1 LKKVLITLIA
11 FVNFLLILQG
21 CIPSKPTDEVELLPS
36 ERLINKL
43 GANRR
48 KIKSFE
54 GVGTIEIESN
64 LYDNS
69 ASFRVVMLKPDSIYF
84 TIMGPFGIELAQA
97 LLTERD
103 YIFYDAFENTA
114 YTGEVNEDVLRNI
127 FKVNLSFNDLIDA
140 FVGSVNLTENL
151 YKQPNNYSVDN
162 DKYVLTYINLTENT
176 TTIYR
181 VDIRELGI
189 TNYSLKTSD
198 GSINLEGS
206 YSNFEMLE
214 NVAVPFNIEVQNK
227 AENQKVFITYKNI
240 IANDNGIAID
250 FILPDDATI
259 ISW

>member
-1 LKKVLITLIA
+1 MKKILIVAITL
-11 FVNFLLILQG
+11 VNLLLLFQG

-43 GANRR
+43 EANRR

-54 GVGTIEIESN
+54 GVGTIEIESDI
-64 LYDNS
+64 YDNS

-97 LLTERD
+97 LVTEKD
-103 YIFYDAFENTA
+103 FIFYDAFENIA

-140 FVGSVNLTENL
+140 FVGSVNLTDNL
-151 YKQPNNYSVDN
+151 YKQPNDYTVAD
-162 DKYVLTYINLTENT
+162 DKYVLTYINPTENT

-189 TNYSLKTSD
+189 TNYSLKAFD
-198 GSINLEGS
+198 GSKNLEGS

-227 AENQKVFITYKNI
+227 VENQNVFITYKNI
-240 IANDNGIAID
+240 IANDRSIAID
-250 FILPDDATI
+250 LILPDDATI
-259 ISW
+259 IAW

>member
-1 LKKVLITLIA
+1 LKKVLVIVIA
-11 FVNFLLILQG
+11 FINSLLIFQG
-21 CIPSKPTDEVELLPS
+21 CIPSKPLDEIELLPS

-43 GANRR
+43 EVNRR

-54 GVGTIEIESN
+54 GVGTIEIESD

-97 LLTERD
+97 LVTEKEF
-103 YIFYDAFENTA
+103 IFYNAFENTA
-114 YTGEVNEDVLRNI
+114 YTGEVNEDVLKNI
-127 FKVNLSFNDLIDA
+127 FKVNLSFNNLIDA
-140 FVGSVNLTENL
+140 FVGSVNLTDNL
-151 YKQPNNYSVDN
+151 YKQPNDYSVDN
-162 DKYVLTYINLTENT
+162 DKYVLTYFDPNENT

-189 TNYSLKTSD
+189 TNYSLKASD
-198 GSINLEGS
+198 GSVDLAGS
-206 YSNFEMLE
+206 YSNFELLE
-214 NVAVPFNIEVQNK
+214 NVAVPFNIEVQNT

-240 IANDNGIAID
+240 IANDKGIEID
-250 FILPDDATI
+250 FILPDDAKI

>member
-1 LKKVLITLIA
+1 MKKVLFIIIA
-11 FVNFLLILQG
+11 FINYLLIFQG
-21 CIPSKPTDEVELLPS
+21 CIPSKPLDEIELLPS

-43 GANRR
+43 EANRR

-54 GVGTIEIESN
+54 GVGAIEIESE

-97 LLTERD
+97 LVTEKD
-103 YIFYDAFENTA
+103 FIFYDVFENTA
-114 YTGEVNEDVLRNI
+114 YTGEVDEDVLENI
-127 FKVNLSFNDLIDA
+127 FKVNLSFNNLIDA
-140 FVGSVNLTENL
+140 FVGSVNLTDNL
-151 YKQPNNYSVDN
+151 YKQPNDYAVDN
-162 DKYVLTYINLTENT
+162 DKYVLAYIDPTENT

-189 TNYSLKTSD
+189 TNFSLKASD
-198 GSINLEGS
+198 GSIDLEGS
-206 YSNFEMLE
+206 YSSFEMLE

-227 AENQKVFITYKNI
+227 VENQKVFITYKNI
-240 IANDNGIAID
+240 IANDKSIEID

>member
-1 LKKVLITLIA
+1 MKKVLIVIIA
-11 FVNFLLILQG
+11 FINLLLIIQG
-21 CIPSKPTDEVELLPS
+21 CIPSKPLDEIELLPS

-43 GANRR
+43 EANRR

-54 GVGTIEIESN
+54 GVGTIEIESK

-97 LLTERD
+97 LVTEKEF
-103 YIFYDAFENTA
+103 IFYDVFENTA
-114 YTGEVNEDVLRNI
+114 YTGEVTEDVLRNI
-127 FKVNLSFNDLIDA
+127 FKVNLSFNNLIDA
-140 FVGSVNLTENL
+140 FVGSVNLTDNL
-151 YKQPNNYSVDN
+151 YKQPNDYTVDN
-162 DKYVLTYINLTENT
+162 DKYVLTYLDQTENT

-189 TNYSLKTSD
+189 TNYSLKASNGTID
-198 GSINLEGS
+198 LAGS
-206 YSNFEMLE
+206 YSHFELLE

-227 AENQKVFITYKNI
+227 VENQKVFITYKNI
-240 IANDNGIAID
+240 IANDKDIAID
-250 FILPDDATI
+250 FVLPDDATI

>member
-1 LKKVLITLIA
+1 MKKLLIIIIA
-11 FVNFLLILQG
+11 FINYLLIFQG
-21 CIPSKPTDEVELLPS
+21 CIPSKPLDEIELLPS

-43 GANRR
+43 EANRR

-54 GVGTIEIESN
+54 GVGVIEIESN

-97 LLTERD
+97 LVTEKEF
-103 YIFYDAFENTA
+103 IFYDVFGNTA
-114 YTGEVNEDVLRNI
+114 YTGEVDEDVLENI
-127 FKVNLSFNDLIDA
+127 FKVNLSFNNLIDA
-140 FVGSVNLTENL
+140 FVGSVNLTDNL
-151 YKQPNNYSVDN
+151 YKQPNDYTVDN
-162 DKYVLTYINLTENT
+162 DKYVLTYIDPTENT

-189 TNYSLKTSD
+189 TSYSLKASD
-198 GSINLEGS
+198 GSIDLEGR
-206 YSNFEMLE
+206 YSSFEMLE
-214 NVAVPFNIEVQNK
+214 NVAVPFKIEVQNK

-240 IANDNGIAID
+240 IANDEGIEID

>member
-1 LKKVLITLIA
+1 MKKVLIVIIA
-11 FVNFLLILQG
+11 FLNLLLIIQG
-21 CIPSKPTDEVELLPS
+21 CIPSKPLDEIELLPS

-43 GANRR
+43 EANRR

-54 GVGTIEIESN
+54 GVGTIEIESE

-97 LLTERD
+97 LVTEKEF
-103 YIFYDAFENTA
+103 IFYDVFENTA
-114 YTGEVNEDVLRNI
+114 YTGEVTEDVLRNI
-127 FKVNLSFNDLIDA
+127 FKVNLSFNNLIDA
-140 FVGSVNLTENL
+140 FVGSVNLTDNL
-151 YKQPNNYSVDN
+151 YKQPNDYTVDN
-162 DKYVLTYINLTENT
+162 DKYVLTYLDQTENT

-189 TNYSLKTSD
+189 TNYSLKASD
-198 GSINLEGS
+198 GSIDLEGS
-206 YSNFEMLE
+206 YSNFELLE
-214 NVAVPFNIEVQNK
+214 NVAVPFKIEVQNNV
-227 AENQKVFITYKNI
+227 ENQKVFITYKNI
-240 IANDNGIAID
+240 IANNKGIEID